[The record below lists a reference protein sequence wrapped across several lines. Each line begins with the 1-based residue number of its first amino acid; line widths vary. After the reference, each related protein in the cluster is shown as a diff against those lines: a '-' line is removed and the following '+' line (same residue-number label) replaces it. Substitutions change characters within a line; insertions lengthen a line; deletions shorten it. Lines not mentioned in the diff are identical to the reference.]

1 MVRQFPVPVLEVGK
15 ETKVLCHTKHT
26 WYDFYKLIDACSG
39 IGGVSHG
46 ALATGVQTTVAV
58 DRNPR
63 MTKLHQVHSNAEV
76 VTGEVGHPQVISEL
90 WKKSEHAAMMSAGYS
105 CQPFSQLGD
114 QRGGCDPCAQ
124 TLPHVLRAAF
134 FLQIRVL
141 VLECVVPARSDSC
154 VQQQVDQFA
163 QLMQYRV
170 EVANLDLQTVW
181 PCRRHRTWWVIY
193 DPSLGKLVSLNG

>member
-1 MVRQFPVPVLEVGK
+1 
-15 ETKVLCHTKHT
+15 
-26 WYDFYKLIDACSG
+26 
-39 IGGVSHG
+39 
-46 ALATGVQTTVAV
+46 
-58 DRNPR
+58 
-63 MTKLHQVHSNAEV
+63 
-76 VTGEVGHPQVISEL
+76 
-90 WKKSEHAAMMSAGYS
+90 MMRAGYS

-141 VLECVVPARSDSC
+141 VLECVVPARSDSF
-154 VQQQVDQFA
+154 VQQQIDQFA